1 MPDWLTSISSM
12 CSHCLGL
19 SSEARNAIR
28 SKAVNLVWRRDDTKT
43 KTGLS
48 GEWVLTAVNQRIHIR
63 NKSLTVNCN
72 KKSQKCIIILLV

>member
-1 MPDWLTSISSM
+1 M

-19 SSEARNAIR
+19 SSEARNAMR

-48 GEWVLTAVNQRIHIR
+48 GEWVLTAVKQRIHIKKQKF
-63 NKSLTVNCN
+63 NSELQQKVSEMYYYSISLA
-72 KKSQKCIIILLV
+72 